1 MSGNKDNNN
10 NDFAPYLNV
19 KNAILPAYAA
29 GSEQLLFLTDITGT
43 NQVWSV
49 VAQPAGSWPD
59 QLTFYD
65 ERVTGLHPGP
75 NGVSFIISR
84 DKGGDEQDQFYLLEG
99 DVNQGVTVTTLVN
112 TPDNK
117 NNFGAWRPDGQ
128 AFSFSSNRRHTAFF
142 DLYVQEIGQ
151 EPQLVYQADAT
162 LYPEDFSPDGRY
174 LAFRRNNTNLD
185 TDIFL
190 LDLTNPGQ
198 PPRYLTP
205 HEGQAFFGEVAFAAN
220 GQALYCITDQGRDFT
235 APARLDLAGG
245 QLSYLSEREWDSSVL
260 RLSPDGK
267 KLAYDLNE
275 NGSFRLFIRDL
286 ENDTETEVPG
296 LPPGTVLG
304 LGLVKSHPAWSP
316 DSRRIAF
323 SFNSPVLNPDIW
335 QYELGSDA
343 AYPVTASPRGGLDPR
358 RFVMPELVHFPTFD
372 GRQIPGLLFLPEGA
386 AKDATTPFIV
396 LVHGGPESQTVF
408 SWNPVLQYYVSQG
421 YGVLAPNV
429 RGSSGYGK
437 QYLAL
442 DDVRKR
448 MDSVADLKAAVEYL
462 RVSGVADP
470 ARIAVYGQSYG
481 GFMVLAAITTYPE
494 LWAAGVDIY
503 GIANML
509 TFLENTSPYRRK
521 LRTPEYGDP
530 EVDRD
535 FLIEISPIHKI
546 DRITAPLMV
555 IHGARDPRVPI
566 GESEQ
571 MVASLQAR
579 RHPVEYH
586 VFADEGHG
594 ITKLKNKLAVFPA
607 VAEFLDK
614 YLK

>member
-1 MSGNKDNNN
+1 MNRNKDQKK
-10 NDFAPYLNV
+10 DFGPYLNV

-29 GSEQLLFLTDITGT
+29 GGEQLLFLTDITGT

-49 VAQPAGSWPD
+49 GTKPGGSWPD

-65 ERVTGLHPGP
+65 ERVTGLYPDP
-75 NGVSFIISR
+75 NGISFIISR

-99 DVNQGVTVTTLVN
+99 AADQGVTITTLVD
-112 TPDNK
+112 TPENK
-117 NNFGAWRPDGQ
+117 NNFGAWRPDAQ
-128 AFSFSSNRRHTAFF
+128 AYAFSSNRRHTAFF

-151 EPQLVYQADAT
+151 TPVMVYHADAT

-185 TDIFL
+185 TDLFL

-198 PPRYLTP
+198 PPRHLTP
-205 HEGQAFFGEVAFAAN
+205 HEGQAYFGECAFSAD
-220 GQALYCITDQGRDFT
+220 GQALYCITDQGRDFA
-235 APARLDLAGG
+235 APARLDLSGG
-245 QLSYLSEREWDSSVL
+245 RLTYLAERNWDSSVL
-260 RLSPDGK
+260 RRSPDGK
-267 KLAYDLNE
+267 KLAYDVNE

-286 ENDTETEVPG
+286 ENDRETEVPG
-296 LPPGTVLG
+296 LPLGTVLG
-304 LGLVKSHPAWSP
+304 LGLVTSRPAWSP

-323 SFNSPVLNPDIW
+323 SFNSPIHNPDIW
-335 QYELGSDA
+335 QYDLGGET
-343 AYPVTASPRGGLDPR
+343 AYPVTASPRGGLDLQ
-358 RFVMPELVHFPTFD
+358 RFVMPELVQFPTFD

-386 AKDATTPFIV
+386 KAAATTPFIV
-396 LVHGGPESQTVF
+396 FVHGGPESQTVF

-421 YGVLAPNV
+421 YGILAPNV

-442 DDVRKR
+442 DDVGKR
-448 MDSVADLKAAVEYL
+448 GDSVADLKAAVEYL
-462 RVSGVADP
+462 RASGIADP

-555 IHGARDPRVPI
+555 IHGARDPRVPL

-571 MVASLQAR
+571 MVASLQALQ
-579 RHPVEYH
+579 HPVEYH

-594 ITKLKNKLAVFPA
+594 ITRLKNKLVVFPM
-607 VAEFLDK
+607 VAEFLEK

>member
-1 MSGNKDNNN
+1 
-10 NDFAPYLNV
+10 
-19 KNAILPAYAA
+19 
-29 GSEQLLFLTDITGT
+29 
-43 NQVWSV
+43 
-49 VAQPAGSWPD
+49 
-59 QLTFYD
+59 
-65 ERVTGLHPGP
+65 
-75 NGVSFIISR
+75 
-84 DKGGDEQDQFYLLEG
+84 
-99 DVNQGVTVTTLVN
+99 
-112 TPDNK
+112 
-117 NNFGAWRPDGQ
+117 
-128 AFSFSSNRRHTAFF
+128 
-142 DLYVQEIGQ
+142 
-151 EPQLVYQADAT
+151 
-162 LYPEDFSPDGRY
+162 
-174 LAFRRNNTNLD
+174 
-185 TDIFL
+185 
-190 LDLTNPGQ
+190 
-198 PPRYLTP
+198 
-205 HEGQAFFGEVAFAAN
+205 
-220 GQALYCITDQGRDFT
+220 
-235 APARLDLAGG
+235 
-245 QLSYLSEREWDSSVL
+245 
-260 RLSPDGK
+260 
-267 KLAYDLNE
+267 
-275 NGSFRLFIRDL
+275 
-286 ENDTETEVPG
+286 
-296 LPPGTVLG
+296 
-304 LGLVKSHPAWSP
+304 
-316 DSRRIAF
+316 
-323 SFNSPVLNPDIW
+323 
-335 QYELGSDA
+335 
-343 AYPVTASPRGGLDPR
+343 
-358 RFVMPELVHFPTFD
+358 
-372 GRQIPGLLFLPEGA
+372 
-386 AKDATTPFIV
+386 
-396 LVHGGPESQTVF
+396 
-408 SWNPVLQYYVSQG
+408 VLQYYVSQG
-421 YGVLAPNV
+421 YGILAPNV

-462 RVSGVADP
+462 RASGVADP
-470 ARIAVYGQSYG
+470 VRIAVYGQSYG

-579 RHPVEYH
+579 QHPVEYH